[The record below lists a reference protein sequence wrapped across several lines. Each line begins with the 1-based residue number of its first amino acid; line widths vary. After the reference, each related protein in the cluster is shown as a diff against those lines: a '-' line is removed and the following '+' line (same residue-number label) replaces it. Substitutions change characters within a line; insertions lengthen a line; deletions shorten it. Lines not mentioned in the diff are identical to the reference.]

1 MKKFMIMCIAI
12 LVLLSACTN
21 EILEPEQCS
30 LCAGLPHHAPCI
42 INLSTGEMLE
52 LAVYE
57 PHPFIIGELAEE
69 QQCET
74 FSFIRGA
81 GVEGYKLSAES
92 IIIKVPMNA
101 DKMKEKHFCISC
113 RERLASCKDQGY
125 ALLDLRDTSQPVVYK
140 IESNIQVSFRCYNI
154 TICEIAEGSVY
165 EITILG
171 TMNTANS
178 LNAK

>member
-92 IIIKVPMNA
+92 IIIKVPTNA
-101 DKMKEKHFCISC
+101 DEMEDKHFCNSC
-113 RERLASCKDQGY
+113 RERLADCKNQGY
-125 ALLDLRDTSQPVVYK
+125 ALLDLMDSNNPVIYK
-140 IESNIQVSFRCYNI
+140 IDTDARVSFRCYCI
-154 TICEIAEGSVY
+154 SMREIKADGKY
-165 EITILG
+165 EITIIG
-171 TMNTANS
+171 F
-178 LNAK
+178 LNLPQ